1 TSLPSST
8 LSVKRDISGDGTA
21 DTIATTTEG
30 REGDHRVRGEREK
43 NAGDDDIIC
52 DACPGCEDVCS
63 AADTTCITC
72 GLKLESVNSRW
83 SDGHT
88 PTQRGFSIKGFA
100 LRSGAPLQE
109 FTTCQVQRHNRV
121 NDCWICAHGKV

>member
-1 TSLPSST
+1 MIVILLMLDNS
-8 LSVKRDISGDGTA
+8 D
-21 DTIATTTEG
+21 
-30 REGDHRVRGEREK
+30 DHSYRRHQ
-43 NAGDDDIIC
+43 
-52 DACPGCEDVCS
+52 VCS